1 MTRLPKIPRAV
12 PPPLQPNIWPSSSFS
27 WVGSPY
33 ICTKEKQGAT
43 RDRISHW
50 IHLKK
55 ILSYFM
61 YYICILLHSTF
72 TDISF
77 IFLKIQHL
85 LFWTCLCWFHTRESR
100 LTEYCLYIFNQ
111 LPYLFKYIN
120 RYISWTHYVWP
131 WHITVN
137 FMVKTQIL
145 RSMWFRNRKYN
156 GYYYRIEV

>member
-1 MTRLPKIPRAV
+1 MTRLPKKYHLVLPAFATQYLTLFFCFQLSRF
-12 PPPLQPNIWPSSSFS
+12 PLHLHKRK
-27 WVGSPY
+27 
-33 ICTKEKQGAT
+33 TRRAT

-50 IHLKK
+50 IHLK
-55 ILSYFM
+55 M
-61 YYICILLHSTF
+61 YICVYFCIEYISYA
-72 TDISF
+72 DVSF

-120 RYISWTHYVWP
+120 RYISWTDYVWP
-131 WHITVN
+131 WYITVY
-137 FMVKTQIL
+137 FMVKKPIL

-156 GYYYRIEV
+156 GYYYRIEL